1 MFRDRTDAGRR
12 LASALVDY
20 AHRSDA
26 VVLGLPRG
34 GVAVACEVAQRLH
47 LPLDVYVVRKLGV
60 PARPELAMGALAGD
74 GTYVLDEGMVAALGI
89 RDAQVRA
96 VIAREREEL
105 RRRERAYR
113 GIAAKPKLG
122 GKTAILVDDG
132 LATGATMRV
141 AALAVRRAHPK
152 EIVVAVPVGAS
163 RTCDSLHEVADRVV
177 CPFQPEPFVAVGL
190 FYGDF
195 SQTTDEEVRRLLA
208 KCTA

>member
-12 LASALVDY
+12 LASALADY
-20 AHRSDA
+20 AHRNDA

-47 LPLDVYVVRKLGV
+47 LPLDVFVVRKLGV

-74 GTYVLDEGMVAALGI
+74 GTYVLDERMVASLGI
-89 RDAQVRA
+89 SDAHVRA
-96 VIAREREEL
+96 VIEREREEL

-113 GIAAKPKLG
+113 GIAAEPNLS
-122 GKTAILVDDG
+122 GKTALLVDDG

-141 AALAVRRAHPK
+141 AAIAVRRENPR
-152 EIVVAVPVGAS
+152 EIVVAVPVGAT
-163 RTCDSLHEVADRVV
+163 RTCDSLLEVADRIV

-190 FYGDF
+190 FYEDF

-208 KCTA
+208 NCTA